1 MKKIEETIEKYL
13 KEETSDSTLRNE
25 MKKLIHELDIGKLST
40 YRKKM
45 KTLKDLSNLSIPD
58 IYLEGYKE
66 GLLDGYKIGY
76 KDGGE
81 EISFEYADTRR
92 R

>member
-81 EISFEYADTRR
+81 ELSFEYADTRR